1 MVAGPSTSPRAQL
14 RYVNYQIISILLP
27 NCAQASTKLGQA
39 KSDISQSKSKM
50 SDAENAEKTTV
61 KKKKEEE
68 KAMDDVQPFDS
79 ISNVSPN

>member
-1 MVAGPSTSPRAQL
+1 MVAGPSSSPRAQL
-14 RYVNYQIISILLP
+14 RYINCQILRILLP
-27 NCAQASTKLGQA
+27 NCVQASSQA

-50 SDAENAEKTTV
+50 SDANNAEKTTV